1 MQPPRQNPG
10 YAYVCV
16 CVCFCVNRRLGKH
29 MHALANGGV
38 VLIKRVQNA
47 YRNVEL
53 IRKERKGTE
62 SAEILRAI

>member
-1 MQPPRQNPG
+1 
-10 YAYVCV
+10 
-16 CVCFCVNRRLGKH
+16 